1 MSLQRIQRFD
11 FLRLDHVE
19 FKMLILHKGMPVIVK
34 EGNIKG

>member
-1 MSLQRIQRFD
+1 MSLQRFQRFD

-19 FKMLILHKGMPVIVK
+19 FKMLRLHKNIAVIVK